1 MKFLIVAALAL
12 PGAAA
17 TVVKQHRSLRVDRL
31 FVSGDRAAG
40 GKGYVIPEGYFDG
53 PKLQE
58 LPCGQTMVVTSSDT
72 KDVKCNSA
80 CPYIVQDKTDEAHCS
95 FQCVPANQ
103 CSTMNP
109 KTPIADTLEE
119 GQMVCRSP
127 MVQFCKEYMMDGT
140 DTCTKCNSAYTL
152 GADGQCH
159 YSYMWVI
166 YGVAGLLFL
175 VWLFVV
181 FWIADMKAR
190 PALNQEGIEGA
201 LAFRSRSKLHYT
213 NEEGQRVLF
222 PMDTNL
228 CRTQVAG
235 PGIVLHFNFQAM
247 VIVWALGIAL
257 IWIAMGNFIDG
268 DLFVLGRRRFGTPR
282 ENCILVMWGYETQQR
297 LMWTKVYFL
306 VFAYLFTFIGS
317 ILNSVRQ
324 LRIFQIMDAD
334 TKTMKDYV
342 AIVEGLPEIPGTDNP
357 EDEIKD
363 VLEKKTGAD
372 IVGCTI
378 AWAYFEQQE
387 VVDGILEWDIDQ
399 GEKQHLG
406 ADSARAYEDQKKNM
420 PFHRRHLYT
429 LESSI
434 FDGEEFD
441 ESQCEGSKVKKMVEE
456 MTSTDC
462 AFVVF
467 NTEHDRD
474 VCCEKLEEEG
484 FVYRGNQCT
493 IRTIIN
499 EPDTIKWQNF
509 GHTGAEQMANLFK
522 GFGAIFLALCTWT
535 IVFYLPYAYSIVGFN
550 YDNGQQPGPIYA
562 ISFTMVVV
570 AGNAIMYEVCAEVAD
585 GVGLRYQDN
594 REALYM
600 VLYTVACMFNVLLD
614 FVTTYYMALMI
625 SSELGFRTYEGVK
638 IRDIDQFTVQFETF
652 AMQRML
658 AENTFAYCFPGT
670 FLVPFVLEPMI
681 TIVVPLKLAEW
692 VVRSHPELIGH
703 QADMLLC
710 SFPMDLGRYADIL
723 LNVFLGCLIFYFP
736 GGKTHILFLGMVVS
750 HIWIYGF
757 DHCKVLR
764 AIPTCNFA
772 SLDVDWW
779 AQAMCAPVAAMIL
792 SCLVFKANCQ
802 DYGYCVKSNS
812 ILIYTSAAFVGHM
825 ILHLVCLQYLVPI
838 MGKVMPEDHFENQT
852 YKETA
857 TKIACSWFNANP
869 IHCLRS
875 QFLHKD
881 NPHCRF
887 CFMGKEHQL
896 NQNEKIHC
904 YFKAEAAE
912 VENYGLA
919 AEVAVEKTVNKAKN
933 SLLKLLKSR
942 DKSKLEGL
950 VANAKKATGGDSPK
964 AGASSS
970 K

>member
-1 MKFLIVAALAL
+1 MKFLVAAALAL

-17 TVVKQHRSLRVDRL
+17 TVVKQHRSLRVDKL
-31 FVSGDRAAG
+31 NSSVG
-40 GKGYVIPEGYFDG
+40 GNGYVDMIPGWDG
-53 PKLQE
+53 PKLKE
-58 LPCGQTMVVTSSDT
+58 LPCGQTMVVTSQDT
-72 KDVKCNSA
+72 KDVQCNSA
-80 CPYIVQDKTDEAHCS
+80 CPYIVQDKTDDAHCS
-95 FQCVPANQ
+95 FQCVPANM
-103 CSTMNP
+103 CSSMNP

-127 MVQFCKEYMMDGT
+127 MVQFCKEYAMDGT
-140 DTCTKCNSAYTL
+140 DTCTKCNSAYSL

-175 VWLFVV
+175 VWLFVC
-181 FWIADMKAR
+181 FWIADLKAR
-190 PALNQEGIEGA
+190 PALNHAGIEAA

-213 NEEGQRVLF
+213 NEEGARVLF

-235 PGIVLHFNFQAM
+235 PGMLLHFNFQVM
-247 VIVWALGIAL
+247 VIVWALGIAGV
-257 IWIAMGNFIDG
+257 WIAMGNFIDG
-268 DLFVLGRRRFGTPR
+268 DLFLLGRRRFGTPR
-282 ENCILVMWGYETQQR
+282 ENCILVQWGYETQQR
-297 LMWTKVYFL
+297 LMWTKIYFL
-306 VFAYLFTFIGS
+306 VFAYLFTFIGT
-317 ILNSVRQ
+317 ILHSVRQ

-342 AIVEGLPEIPGTDNP
+342 ALVEGLPEIPGTENP
-357 EDEIKD
+357 EDEIKNI
-363 VLEKKTGAD
+363 LEKKCPDCSIIG
-372 IVGCTI
+372 VSI
-378 AWAYFEQQE
+378 AWEYYEQQE
-387 VVDGILEWDIDQ
+387 LVDGILEWDIDQ

-406 ADSARAYEDQKKNM
+406 EASARAYEDQKKEF
-420 PFHRRHLYT
+420 PFHRKQLYA
-429 LESSI
+429 LESAI

-441 ESQCEGSKVKKMVEE
+441 ESQCEEAKVKKMVEE
-456 MTSTDC
+456 MSSTDC

-474 VCCEKLEEEG
+474 ICTEKLEEEG
-484 FVYRGNQCT
+484 FSYRGNQCT

-509 GHTGAEQMANLFK
+509 GHTGAEQMGRLFK

-550 YDNGQQPGPIYA
+550 YDNGQQPGPIYSIA
-562 ISFTMVVV
+562 FTMVVV
-570 AGNAIMYEVCAEVAD
+570 IGNAIMYEVCAEVAD

-600 VLYTVACMFNVLLD
+600 ILYTVACMFNVLLD

-625 SSELGFRTYEGVK
+625 CSELGFRTYHGVK
-638 IRDIDQFTVQFETF
+638 IRDIDQFTVQFETY
-652 AMQRML
+652 ALQRML

-670 FLVPFVLEPMI
+670 FLVPFVLEPVI
-681 TIVVPLKLAEW
+681 TIIAPLKLAEW
-692 VVRSHPELIGH
+692 VVRSHPEIIGH

-736 GGKTHILFLGMVVS
+736 GGKTHILFLGMVIS
-750 HIWIYGF
+750 HVWIYGF

-764 AIPTCNFA
+764 AIPQCNYA
-772 SLDVDWW
+772 SMDVDWW
-779 AQAMCAPVAAMIL
+779 SQAMCAPVAAMIL

-802 DYGYCVKSNS
+802 DYGYCVRSND
-812 ILIYTSAAFVGHM
+812 ILIYCTAAFVAHLV
-825 ILHLVCLQYLVPI
+825 LHLLCLQYLVPL
-838 MGKVMPEDHFENQT
+838 MGKVMPEDHFENVE

-857 TKIACSWFNANP
+857 SKIACSWFNANP

-875 QFLHKD
+875 QFLHKHE
-881 NPHCRF
+881 PHCRF

-896 NQNEKIHC
+896 HENPKIHC
-904 YFKAEAAE
+904 YFKASAAE
-912 VENYGLA
+912 VEDYGTKGFEA
-919 AEVAVEKTVNKAKN
+919 NVKAVQTVNKAKN
-933 SLLKLLKSR
+933 SLLKLIKSK

-950 VANAKKATGGDSPK
+950 VSDAKKATGS
-964 AGASSS
+964 ASSS